1 MANREKF
8 IITDEMIR
16 GAESYIPY
24 VDKLTIVAETA
35 EACLEPV
42 DKGTAGIATETQLPI
57 PQLYKERCGA
67 KQYFL
72 MYYFL
77 TRYLRLDID
86 SDAWND
92 EEYDYYASAHIFNRL
107 ERFKSG
113 SVTEVKNKV
122 FDILSDYKQLRSM
135 LDTEVYDLKKS
146 KNSALDRLQDSIALF
161 SAPENIAKLNELM
174 KKDLGELEVA
184 QKKLAAKRGKT
195 KAEAKPEAMPT
206 EQKSTETK

>member
-42 DKGTAGIATETQLPI
+42 DRATDAIATETQLPI
-57 PQLYKERCGA
+57 PQFYKERSGA
-67 KQYFL
+67 KQFFL

-77 TRYLRLDID
+77 TRYLHVEIEAA
-86 SDAWND
+86 AWGD
-92 EEYDYYASAHIFNRL
+92 EEYDYYASSHIFNQL

-113 SVTEVKNKV
+113 DAGIKNKV
-122 FDILSDYKQLRSM
+122 FDLLYDYKQLKSM
-135 LDTEVYDLKKS
+135 LEVEIYDLKKTR
-146 KNSALDRLQDSIALF
+146 NSALDRLQDSISLF
-161 SAPENIAKLNELM
+161 ATPENVAKLNELM
-174 KKDLGELEVA
+174 QKNLGELEVA
-184 QKKLAAKRGKT
+184 QKKLAAKRGEAKT
-195 KAEAKPEAMPT
+195 EAKPADEKPT
-206 EQKSTETK
+206 EA

>member
-16 GAESYIPY
+16 GAESYIPF
-24 VDKLTIVAETA
+24 VDKLTIVSETA

-42 DKGTAGIATETQLPI
+42 DRETAGIATETQLPI
-57 PQLYKERCGA
+57 PQLYKERSGA

-77 TRYLRLDID
+77 TRYLHLDID

-92 EEYDYYASAHIFNRL
+92 EEYDYYASSHIFNQL
-107 ERFKSG
+107 ERFKSHD
-113 SVTEVKNKV
+113 TEIKNKV
-122 FDILSDYKQLRSM
+122 FDLLFDYKQLKSM
-135 LDTEVYDLKKS
+135 LEVEIYNLKEA

-161 SAPENIAKLNELM
+161 STPENVAKLNELM
-174 KKDLGELEVA
+174 QKNLGELEAA
-184 QKKLAAKRGKT
+184 QKKLAEKRGEAHTEEKQEEEKPT
-195 KAEAKPEAMPT
+195 EEKPAEA
-206 EQKSTETK
+206 

>member
-42 DKGTAGIATETQLPI
+42 DKGTAGIATETQLSI
-57 PQLYKERCGA
+57 PQLYKERSGA

-77 TRYLRLDID
+77 TRYLHVAIHEALW
-86 SDAWND
+86 ST
-92 EEYDYYASAHIFNRL
+92 EEYDYYASSHIF
-107 ERFKSG
+107 KSKDA
-113 SVTEVKNKV
+113 EIKNKV
-122 FDILSDYKQLRSM
+122 FDLLYDYKQLKSM
-135 LDTEVYDLKKS
+135 LEVEIYNLKET

-161 SAPENIAKLNELM
+161 ASPENVAKLNELM
-174 KKDLGELEVA
+174 KKNLGELEEA
-184 QKKLAAKRGKT
+184 QKKLAAKRGKA
-195 KAEAKPEAMPT
+195 KAETKPVEVK
-206 EQKSTETK
+206 Q